1 KNLLLAVRP
10 GVGRAEPEPNG
21 HLEVGTELDLM
32 VHFGPQVAV
41 PEDGEAE
48 VAARGNAEGFVLRR
62 EVGRASS
69 RAVRSVHFE
78 LADVGHRPPRLL
90 RDPPSTRHTT
100 ERRPTIAQSEQGT
113 AIPTNQ
119 RLEH

>member
-1 KNLLLAVRP
+1 
-10 GVGRAEPEPNG
+10 
-21 HLEVGTELDLM
+21 M
-32 VHFGPQVAV
+32 VHVGPQVAV

-69 RAVRSVHFE
+69 RAVRSVQLE
-78 LADVGHRPPRLL
+78 LADPRHRPPRLL

-100 ERRPTIAQSEQGT
+100 ERRPTTAQSQQGT
-113 AIPTNQ
+113 AVQAKQ
-119 RLEH
+119 RGEAVTIRVLEA